1 MPVSGATNRRALPSS
16 LSLRQRGLADWRSWS
31 SSCSPCASEKPR
43 NGGQRHDPSL
53 SFEICTC
60 LGTEPLPM
68 RQRLPEKPLAGDAL
82 ADLTW
87 AALYAGKIRDNLKGL
102 TPVFRKTRTRTE
114 LTENAALLRLQLQ
127 GANRTSAMLRIMSGL
142 EPRPSSRR

>member
-1 MPVSGATNRRALPSS
+1 
-16 LSLRQRGLADWRSWS
+16 
-31 SSCSPCASEKPR
+31 
-43 NGGQRHDPSL
+43 
-53 SFEICTC
+53 
-60 LGTEPLPM
+60 M

-102 TPVFRKTRTRTE
+102 TPVFRKNRMRTE

-142 EPRPSSRR
+142 EPHPSSRR